1 MTFRPANKA
10 ELMTA
15 LEAKYKGLGHPNEPV
30 DTYNLWDTSLVTNMH
45 NLLGAA
51 SLGDTLF
58 NENIS
63 TWDTSAVTDM
73 SNMFENFSSFNQDIS
88 GWSVS
93 SVTNMSYMFKNT
105 TAFNQDISRW
115 TVSSV
120 TDMNH
125 MFAGSPGAAI
135 TFFDQDLSAWKTR
148 GGLQS
153 GCDLTSMFED
163 SYMNIVNG
171 VPLTP
176 IYANWETTVNCF
188 YGFVNIMT
196 NKGLKQIKDLKR
208 GDLIQTNDGFQPLAK
223 LMRSFNPSDEL
234 LLKKINTTNYFV
246 KIPQNYFKKDLP
258 SEDVYV
264 SKFHSISLKILSD
277 ENDKDFEYL
286 HLNVDELVSL
296 GGGIEYVRMLNE
308 KKIYNL
314 VFDNHYEIN
323 IGGIKFLSHHPNHF
337 NGNNKLK
344 YNEAISLEK
353 RSKKIIAD
361 KNGTYNKIITL
372 DSIKKNMEKFLK
384 DKGKKIKNKFIIRSL
399 SKLIKFNNL
408 KNKIVTN

>member
-1 MTFRPANKA
+1 MAFQPANKGA
-10 ELMTA
+10 LQTA
-15 LEAKYKGLGHPNEPV
+15 LEAKYKGLGGAPAP
-30 DTYNLWDTSLVTNMH
+30 DYNDWDTSLVTDMS
-45 NLLGAA
+45 NLLGG
-51 SLGDTLF
+51 SNLGDTLF

-63 TWDTSAVTDM
+63 QWNTSAVTDM

-88 GWSVS
+88 GWNVS
-93 SVTNMSYMFKNT
+93 SVTNMSEMFRNT
-105 TAFNQDISRW
+105 TAFNQDISGW
-115 TVSSV
+115 NVSSV

-125 MFAGSPGAAI
+125 MFAGSSSGPGAAI
-135 TFFDQDLSAWKTR
+135 TLFDQDLSAWKTN
-148 GGLQS
+148 GYLKS
-153 GCDLTSMFED
+153 TCVFTNMFED
-163 SYMNIVNG
+163 STMNSSNG

-176 IYANWETTVNCF
+176 TYANWETTVNCF

-277 ENDKDFEYL
+277 KNDKDFEYL

-296 GGGIEYVRMLNE
+296 GDGIEYVRMLNE

-372 DSIKKNMEKFLK
+372 DSIKKNMEK
-384 DKGKKIKNKFIIRSL
+384 I
-399 SKLIKFNNL
+399 SKR
-408 KNKIVTN
+408 